1 VPEDCSLTL
10 HGVGADPLQPI
21 TVRALPAPAPAPGGQ
36 TTRHAH
42 DRRGVEGKVQVSVGP
57 RSANAEGE
65 DQLWRHALEEVSRSA
80 DANFLA
86 FISDTDFKEAALVL
100 LPRRLFPDGAALPTG
115 HIFVASIDRS
125 APQTQQYWCMN
136 ELITAVARS
145 PALADGIPGGPAPL
159 VRTLAAAQRLR
170 CGHLAAALVLMGGD
184 TTPSIHGLTEQAGVS
199 LVCTWAWYTGP
210 LVEAYTHHLSG
221 LEVFKLI
228 PEAVLRLH
236 KVWYVLRS
244 TPNIQKELKY
254 NAQRGREAQRAWFDG
269 WTLEQIATKVIDKVP
284 PVGVAGQPVRTAAN
298 LLILTTVANARLL
311 QWGLAPCPDASLF
324 AARDGLRAVDG
335 GQCGPW
341 NTELDWD
348 LTEVGK
354 KAPGPRAGPVATPA
368 KLSALELFRKY
379 QNDLRGVDT
388 LPQTERR
395 ALLVGQLL
403 ARGGDASD
411 FKGKSW
417 QQVKRLLLAA
427 LNSEAP
433 PSGAA
438 AAPQA
443 AAPAGT
449 GAAAP
454 ATLDTNVEM
463 IDAAPAAAANQPE
476 VPADAEIPD
485 TVADAADDNDPA
497 DASSSDDE
505 DDEADEAA
513 PVVRQ
518 PFFCCTDEK
527 KAGGFWWCPGC
538 SKCFHNACDA
548 SATQDGSNKVCEP
561 CHARM
566 MSSSDRVTRRRTR

>member
-1 VPEDCSLTL
+1 MAAYASKPFSAGDPVPTTWLLVSDAGFL
-10 HGVGADPLQPI
+10 HFVPNVKKQIKHVSDSHGLRNGYVRNMLGLDQTDPRDEHKHWQLLGKVRGWLRHISSGVIIVVVGDAKHFFDNQAAICESAGLASDALHFTSHRVLQRLLAD
-21 TVRALPAPAPAPGGQ
+21 VRAARIDSPFRRYL
-36 TTRHAH
+36 RH

-184 TTPSIHGLTEQAGVS
+184 TTPSIHGLTEQVGVS
-199 LVCTWAWYTGP
+199 LVCAWAWYTGP

-388 LPQTERR
+388 LPQT
-395 ALLVGQLL
+395 
-403 ARGGDASD
+403 
-411 FKGKSW
+411 
-417 QQVKRLLLAA
+417 
-427 LNSEAP
+427 
-433 PSGAA
+433 
-438 AAPQA
+438 
-443 AAPAGT
+443 
-449 GAAAP
+449 
-454 ATLDTNVEM
+454 
-463 IDAAPAAAANQPE
+463 
-476 VPADAEIPD
+476 
-485 TVADAADDNDPA
+485 
-497 DASSSDDE
+497 
-505 DDEADEAA
+505 
-513 PVVRQ
+513 
-518 PFFCCTDEK
+518 
-527 KAGGFWWCPGC
+527 
-538 SKCFHNACDA
+538 
-548 SATQDGSNKVCEP
+548 
-561 CHARM
+561 
-566 MSSSDRVTRRRTR
+566 